1 MKNIKIGN
9 IEYHEVKYGKDRYE
23 EIVKWYPNEYY
34 NSQESMKK
42 DGWIFDDD
50 GSAHKDSFTV
60 DGSMFKNEFN
70 QYVIAYVEWNR
81 AHDEFDI
88 KSVGTRAFELDKENE
103 KDFKTILRLI
113 KETNNYEN
121 SITEE
126 NY

>member
-9 IEYHEVKYGKDRYE
+9 IEYQEVKYGNNRYE
-23 EIVKWYPNEYY
+23 EIIKWYPNEYY

-42 DGWIFDDD
+42 NGWIFDDD

-60 DGSMFKNEFN
+60 DSSMFKNEFI

-81 AHDEFDI
+81 AHDEFNI

-103 KDFKTILRLI
+103 KDFKTVLRLI

>member
-9 IEYHEVKYGKDRYE
+9 IEYKEVKYGKDRYE

-103 KDFKTILRLI
+103 KDFKTVLRLI

>member
-9 IEYHEVKYGKDRYE
+9 IEYQEVKYGNNRYE
-23 EIVKWYPNEYY
+23 EIIKWYPNEYY

-42 DGWIFDDD
+42 NGWVFDDD

-60 DGSMFKNEFN
+60 GSSMFKNEFS
-70 QYVIAYVEWNR
+70 QYTIAYVEWNR
-81 AHDEFDI
+81 AHDEFNI

-103 KDFKTILRLI
+103 KDFKTVLRLI

>member
-9 IEYHEVKYGKDRYE
+9 IEYKEVKYGNNRYE

-60 DGSMFKNEFN
+60 DSSMFKNEFY

-81 AHDEFDI
+81 AHDEFNI

-113 KETNNYEN
+113 EETNNYEN

>member
-9 IEYHEVKYGKDRYE
+9 IEYHEVKYGKDCYE

-42 DGWIFDDD
+42 NGWIFDDD
-50 GSAHKDSFTV
+50 GSAHKDLFTV
-60 DGSMFKNEFN
+60 DGLMFKNEFS
-70 QYVIAYVEWNR
+70 QYTIAYVEWNR
-81 AHDEFDI
+81 AHDEFNI

-103 KDFKTILRLI
+103 KDFKTVLRLI
-113 KETNNYEN
+113 RETNNYEN

>member
-9 IEYHEVKYGKDRYE
+9 IEYQEVKYGNNRYE
-23 EIVKWYPNEYY
+23 EIIKWYPNKYY

-60 DGSMFKNEFN
+60 DSSMFKNEFN
-70 QYVIAYVEWNR
+70 QCVIAYVEWNR
-81 AHDEFDI
+81 AHDEFNI

-113 KETNNYEN
+113 EETNNYEN